1 MRLKSLFVPLL
12 ALSLSP
18 LALAQSTPA
27 PEGARAYIIS
37 PKAGEVVTS
46 PVLVQFGLA
55 GMGVAP
61 AGVAKENTG
70 HHHLLIDVNALPSLD
85 VPIPA
90 DDQHR
95 HFGGGQTQV
104 ELELPPGEHSLQLML
119 GDHFHVPHNPPV
131 VSEKVIFT
139 VK

>member
-1 MRLKSLFVPLL
+1 MLPKFLFAPLL
-12 ALSLSP
+12 ALTLSP
-18 LALAQSTPA
+18 IALAEPSPA
-27 PEGARAYIIS
+27 PDGARAYIIS
-37 PKAGEVVTS
+37 PKAGEEVTS

-70 HHHLLIDVNALPSLD
+70 HHHLLIDVNELPALNT
-85 VPIPA
+85 PIPA
-90 DDQHR
+90 DSQHL

-104 ELELPPGEHSLQLML
+104 ELALPPGEHSLQLML